1 MSAGEAPL
9 TASSLLPLLSLG
21 LAILIQTAVV
31 AFFGGKLSQ
40 RMTSAEKRLAE
51 QDTKIE
57 AKIGDQSLLVEKV
70 VRLQV
75 QMEHVIGTVDR
86 VGHTLEGVNRQLGNI
101 AMNRIGQGVE
111 LSGGKS

>member
-1 MSAGEAPL
+1 MSAGDTPI
-9 TASSLLPLLSLG
+9 TAASLLPLLSLG

-40 RMTSAEKRLAE
+40 RMTSAEKRLAD
-51 QDTKIE
+51 QDAKIE

-75 QMEHVIGTVDR
+75 QMEHATGSIDKI
-86 VGHTLEGVNRQLGNI
+86 GHTLEGVNRQLGNI
-101 AMNRIGQGVE
+101 AMGNVGRAAE
-111 LSGGKS
+111 LPGSKL

>member
-1 MSAGEAPL
+1 MSAGDEMI
-9 TASSLLPLLSLG
+9 TTSSLLPLLSLG

-40 RMTSAEKRLAE
+40 RMTSAEKRLGE

-75 QMEHVIGTVDR
+75 QMEHTTAAVDKI
-86 VGHTLEGVNRQLGNI
+86 GHTLEGVNRQLGNI
-101 AMNRIGQGVE
+101 AMGRVGQVTE
-111 LSGGKS
+111 IKS